1 MNKNNV
7 LEKVLQFIKG
17 LIPYV
22 VIIILVLLFK
32 KFIASPIRVN
42 GDSMYPTLTDGD
54 IMILDNL
61 SYRLRKIERFDI
73 VVVKVKKE
81 YIIKRVIGLPG
92 EKIDYINGQLYI
104 NDKANS
110 DDAFDDI
117 TDDYSIVVPD
127 GEYFILGDNRLNSLD
142 SRFFGTFKDN
152 EILGNS
158 DFVVFPFSR
167 FGVKK

>member
-1 MNKNNV
+1 MYKNDFG
-7 LEKVLQFIKG
+7 KVLRFIKN

-22 VIIILVLLFK
+22 VIIIIVLLFK
-32 KFIASPIRVN
+32 KYVMSPIRVN

-61 SYRLRKIERFDI
+61 SYRFKKIERFDI
-73 VVVKVKKE
+73 VVVKVKNE

-92 EKIDYINGQLYI
+92 DKIVYKSGQLYI
-104 NDKANS
+104 NEEAFN
-110 DDAFDDI
+110 DDSFAI
-117 TDDYSIVVPD
+117 TTDDYSIVVPD

-142 SRFFGTFKDN
+142 SRFFGTFKEN
-152 EILGNS
+152 EILGS
-158 DFVVFPFSR
+158 ADFTIFPFSR